1 MVINKEWSVLTIGD
15 GDLSFSRSIF
25 DNFQPKKL
33 TATVLD
39 SVTEL
44 TNKYGSENLD
54 YLQQQRDGALS
65 LVDCQVI
72 TEFDITNSDNI
83 HQLTKE
89 YDLVIFQF
97 PLVPNFTSQNEFQ
110 QHTQADELPL
120 SINTINRRLLRLF
133 LVNSF
138 DYLLAEDGAQ
148 LAYISSKDVK
158 PYTEWDIEYSLT
170 KSSLT
175 QLPEFSCVG
184 TMPFVIEQF
193 PGYKIRNVDRDKHV
207 KDTASLTYVWTSNKN
222 RDVALELLPTMNP
235 LPTLFGELGC
245 DICHAGPFET
255 EQEKISH
262 LAGKKHKRM
271 SEYEVQWQGYLLSL

>member
-54 YLQQQRDGALS
+54 YLLQQSNGTLS

-97 PLVPNFTSQNEFQ
+97 PLVPNFSSQGEFQ
-110 QHTQADELPL
+110 QRTKSCTQSSEQVL

-133 LVNSF
+133 LINSF
-138 DYLLAEDGAQ
+138 DCLLAQDGAQ

-158 PYTEWDIEYSLT
+158 PYTDWDIEYSLT
-170 KSSLT
+170 KWTELD
-175 QLPEFSCVG
+175 CVG
-184 TMPFVIEQF
+184 SMEFITEQF

-222 RDVALELLPTMNP
+222 RDVALELLPTMTP
-235 LPTLFGELGC
+235 LPTLFGDLGC

>member
-25 DNFQPKKL
+25 THHKPKHL
-33 TATVLD
+33 TATIYD
-39 SVTEL
+39 SVEQLTE
-44 TNKYGSENLD
+44 KYGSEHLD
-54 YLQQQRDGALS
+54 FLTKASVTDNNCRVVTD
-65 LVDCQVI
+65 
-72 TEFDITNSDNI
+72 FDITDLKCI
-83 HQLTKE
+83 EQLDKK
-89 YDLVIFQF
+89 YDLIIFQF

-133 LVNSF
+133 LINSF

>member
-1 MVINKEWSVLTIGD
+1 
-15 GDLSFSRSIF
+15 
-25 DNFQPKKL
+25 
-33 TATVLD
+33 
-39 SVTEL
+39 
-44 TNKYGSENLD
+44 
-54 YLQQQRDGALS
+54 
-65 LVDCQVI
+65 
-72 TEFDITNSDNI
+72 
-83 HQLTKE
+83 
-89 YDLVIFQF
+89 
-97 PLVPNFTSQNEFQ
+97 VPNFTSQNEFQ

-262 LAGKKHKRM
+262 LASKKHKRM

>member
-39 SVTEL
+39 SVNEL
-44 TNKYGSENLD
+44 TSKYGCEHLD
-54 YLQQQRDGALS
+54 YLQKQSDDVLN
-65 LVDCQVI
+65 LVDCQVV
-72 TEFDITNSDNI
+72 TEFDITDLDKVR
-83 HQLTKE
+83 QLTQE

-97 PLVPNFTSQNEFQ
+97 PLVPNFSSQGEFQ
-110 QHTQADELPL
+110 QRTKSCTQSNEQVL
-120 SINTINRRLLRLF
+120 SINTINRRLLRFF
-133 LVNSF
+133 LINSF
-138 DYLLAEDGAQ
+138 DCLLAQDGAQ

-158 PYTEWDIEYSLT
+158 PYTDWDIEYSLT
-170 KSSLT
+170 KWTELD
-175 QLPEFSCVG
+175 CVG
-184 TMPFVIEQF
+184 SMEFITEQF

-207 KDTASLTYVWTSNKN
+207 KDTASLTYVWTSNQN
-222 RDVALELLPTMNP
+222 REARLDLFPAISPV
-235 LPTLFGELGC
+235 PTLFGELGC
-245 DICHAGPFET
+245 NICHAGPFET

-271 SEYEVQWQGYLLSL
+271 SEYEVQWKSYLLSL

>member
-1 MVINKEWSVLTIGD
+1 MQINKDWSVLTIGD

-25 DNFQPKKL
+25 THYQPKHL
-33 TATVLD
+33 TASIYD
-39 SVTEL
+39 SVKQLTE
-44 TNKYGSENLD
+44 KYGREHLD
-54 YLQQQRDGALS
+54 FLTKASVTDNNCRVVTD
-65 LVDCQVI
+65 
-72 TEFDITNSDNI
+72 FDITDLKCI
-83 HQLTKE
+83 EQLDKK
-89 YDLVIFQF
+89 YDLIIFQF

-120 SINTINRRLLRLF
+120 SMNTINRSLLRSF

-138 DYLLAEDGAQ
+138 DCLLTEDGAQ

-175 QLPEFSCVG
+175 QFPEFSCVG

-207 KDTASLTYVWTSNKN
+207 KDTSSLTYVWTSNKN
-222 RDVALELLPTMNP
+222 IDVALELLPTMNP
-235 LPTLFGELGC
+235 LPTLFGEHGC

-271 SEYEVQWQGYLLSL
+271 SEYELQWQGYLLSL